1 MKKVLMVTSV
11 ASMIRQFNLPNI
23 KILRDLN
30 YQVTV
35 ATNFVSPG
43 TMPIEESNKL
53 MERLSDLGVIIENI
67 SFNRSP
73 VHGDNFKAY
82 KQLEKLI
89 IDNEYDLIHCQS
101 PIGGVITRLAV
112 NRKKSKSKIIYT
124 AHGFHFF
131 NGGPKRNWVVYP
143 IEKLSSIKTDI
154 IITINKEDYNRAKN
168 FNTCDVEY
176 VPGVGVDTYKISET
190 LIDRSRK
197 RETLGISPDSFLIL
211 SVGEVNDRKN
221 HSVIVKAISEI
232 KNRDI
237 QYVIC
242 GLGEKTN
249 EIKVL
254 AEELGISS
262 QVHFLG
268 YRNDLNEIYHIADLF
283 AFPSKREGLGLAGIE
298 AMAAGLPI
306 VTSNI
311 NGINDYSENGI
322 TGYKYDYDDYKGFS
336 VGIKKI
342 INMEDKK
349 RKTMGQ
355 NNIKKSRRF
364 DQINVNKKMRE
375 IYSKIGE

>member
-1 MKKVLMVTSV
+1 
-11 ASMIRQFNLPNI
+11 
-23 KILRDLN
+23 
-30 YQVTV
+30 
-35 ATNFVSPG
+35 
-43 TMPIEESNKL
+43 
-53 MERLSDLGVIIENI
+53 
-67 SFNRSP
+67 
-73 VHGDNFKAY
+73 
-82 KQLEKLI
+82 
-89 IDNEYDLIHCQS
+89 
-101 PIGGVITRLAV
+101 
-112 NRKKSKSKIIYT
+112 
-124 AHGFHFF
+124 
-131 NGGPKRNWVVYP
+131 
-143 IEKLSSIKTDI
+143 
-154 IITINKEDYNRAKN
+154 
-168 FNTCDVEY
+168 
-176 VPGVGVDTYKISET
+176 SET

-283 AFPSKREGLGLAGIE
+283 AFSSKREGLGLAGIE

-311 NGINDYSENGI
+311 NGINDYS
-322 TGYKYDYDDYKGFS
+322 
-336 VGIKKI
+336 
-342 INMEDKK
+342 
-349 RKTMGQ
+349 
-355 NNIKKSRRF
+355 
-364 DQINVNKKMRE
+364 
-375 IYSKIGE
+375 